1 MSISLLPSADDISK
15 LLEIRHSN
23 PHSVLGMH
31 YDDISSSVVVRTF
44 DPDADKIVVFDLE
57 RGESFQMEK
66 VHATGLFAVL
76 IHGRRKLFKYDME
89 KTYKGSK
96 TYRTADP
103 YCFLPGLGSVDE
115 HLFNE
120 GEHRRIFDIMG
131 AHIKVYG
138 DVRGVLF
145 TVWAPNA
152 SRVSVVGDFNLWD
165 GRRHPMRLLG
175 SSGIWEIF
183 IPGLSEGTVYKFE
196 IRTSNG
202 AILLKQDPYAYHTE
216 LRPRTAA
223 KVSLM
228 DYKWTDEK
236 WIGKRKSQNLLK
248 MPINIYEIHIGSW
261 RGPGLKELDPSNEDD
276 LHNYRD
282 IAHALADYVLEMGY
296 THVQLLPVM
305 EHPFDQSWGY
315 QVTGY
320 YAPTSRYGTP
330 EDFAY
335 FVDYM
340 HSKGIGVFVD
350 WVPAHFPKDDFSLG
364 RFDGTALYEHLDP
377 RQGEHEDWGT
387 YIFNY
392 GRNEVRN
399 FLIGNALYWLETFH
413 LDGLRVDA
421 VASMLYLDYSKK
433 GANWVPNEFGGNEN
447 IKAIQFMKRLNELT
461 HELYPGTL
469 MIAEESTAWAGVTR
483 PSYLGGLGFT
493 CKWNMGWM
501 HDTLD
506 YFSKDPVFRK
516 FHHDKL
522 TFSLWYAFSENF
534 ILPLSHDEVVH
545 SKKSILDKMSGDY
558 WQKFANT
565 RLLLAYMMTHPGK
578 KLNFMG
584 SEIGQWNEWYCKVS
598 LDWNLLKYPI
608 HKGLQ
613 KSIKDLNA
621 IYKNNPALWEVDF
634 ENSGFEWIDISDV
647 EQSIFSYIRWDRERR
662 DPIMVILNCTPVPR
676 HNYKIGA
683 PIGGDWL
690 EIFNSDAE
698 IYGGSGVGNK
708 GRVGTINAD
717 CHGRPVHLQLSLPP
731 LGALIFKKAK
741 MFRELSLG
749 EFR

>member
-741 MFRELSLG
+741 
-749 EFR
+749 

>member
-1 MSISLLPSADDISK
+1 MSANIFLEADDLAK
-15 LLEIRHSN
+15 FLEIRHNN
-23 PHSVLGMH
+23 PHSILGMH
-31 YDDISSSVVVRTF
+31 YDEKNSSVIVRTF
-44 DPDADKIVVFDLE
+44 DPEAEKLFLIDSATAEKFP
-57 RGESFQMEK
+57 MEK
-66 VHATGLFAVL
+66 IDSSGLFAVAVL
-76 IHGRRKLFKYDME
+76 GRNALFKYE
-89 KTYKGSK
+89 LERAYKNGKSH
-96 TYRTADP
+96 RGADP

-120 GEHRRIFDIMG
+120 GEHRRLFDIMG
-131 AHIKVYG
+131 AHIKKYG
-138 DVRGVLF
+138 DVEGVLF

-152 SRVSVVGDFNLWD
+152 SRVSVVGEFNLWD

-183 IPGLSEGTVYKFE
+183 IPGLAKGIIYKFE
-196 IRTSNG
+196 IRTKNG
-202 AILLKQDPYAYHTE
+202 DILLKQDPYAYATE

-223 KVSLM
+223 KVSSM
-228 DYKWTDEK
+228 DYLWGDSEWMT
-236 WIGKRKSQNLLK
+236 KRPKLNLLK
-248 MPINIYEIHIGSW
+248 MPLNIYEVHLGSW
-261 RGPGLKELDPSNEDD
+261 RGPGLKELDLNNEDD

-296 THVQLLPVM
+296 THIELMPVM

-320 YAPTSRYGTP
+320 YAPTSRFGTP

-340 HSKGIGVFVD
+340 HKKGIGVFVD

-399 FLIGNALYWLETFH
+399 FLIGNALYWLDVYH
-413 LDGLRVDA
+413 VDGLRVDA
-421 VASMLYLDYSKK
+421 VASMLYLDYSRNKS
-433 GANWVPNEFGGNEN
+433 NWVANEFGGNEN

-483 PSYLGGLGFT
+483 PAYLGGLGFT
-493 CKWNMGWM
+493 TKWNMGWM

-516 FHHDKL
+516 YHHDKL

-545 SKKSILDKMSGDY
+545 GKKSIIDKMAGDY

-565 RLLLAYMMTHPGK
+565 RLLFSYMITHPGK

-608 HKGLQ
+608 HIGLQ
-613 KSIKDLNA
+613 RVVKDLNL
-621 IYKNNPALWEVDF
+621 IYKNCPALWELDF
-634 ENSGFEWIDISDV
+634 ENLGFEWIDVSDV
-647 EQSIFSYIRWDRERR
+647 ERSVFSYLRWDEKRM
-662 DPIMVILNCTPVPR
+662 DPILVVLNCTPVPR
-676 HNYKIGA
+676 YDYKIGA
-683 PIGGDWL
+683 PFGGDWL

-698 IYGGSGVGNK
+698 FYGGSGIGNK
-708 GRVGTINAD
+708 GRVRAIDND
-717 CHGRPVHLQLSLPP
+717 CHGRPCHLQLSLPP
-731 LGALIFKKAK
+731 LGAIIF
-741 MFRELSLG
+741 RRG
-749 EFR
+749 I

>member
-1 MSISLLPSADDISK
+1 MQKNLLPSQDDLTR

-31 YDDISSSVVVRTF
+31 HDASSSSVVARAF
-44 DPDADKIVVFDLE
+44 DPDAEKINLIDM
-57 RGESFQMEK
+57 ESSEIFPMEK
-66 VHATGLFAVL
+66 VHESGLFSVVVE
-76 IHGRRKLFKYDME
+76 GRGRVFKYE
-89 KTYKGSK
+89 LERFYKDGKSC
-96 TYRTADP
+96 RGADP

-131 AHIKVYG
+131 AHVRQYG
-138 DVRGVLF
+138 DVSGTLF

-152 SRVSVVGDFNLWD
+152 ERVSVVGEFNLWD
-165 GRRHPMRLLG
+165 GRRHAMRLLG

-183 IPGLSEGTVYKFE
+183 IPGVVEGAIYKFE
-196 IRTSNG
+196 IRTKNG
-202 AILLKQDPYAYHTE
+202 AIMLKQDPYAFWTE

-223 KVSLM
+223 KVSRLQHQWGDSAWM
-228 DYKWTDEK
+228 ENRA
-236 WIGKRKSQNLLK
+236 RKNHLK
-248 MPINIYEIHIGSW
+248 EPVNIYEVHLGSW
-261 RGPGLKELDPSNEDD
+261 RGPGLKELDPANEDD

-282 IAHALADYVLEMGY
+282 IAHALADYVTDMGY
-296 THVQLLPVM
+296 THVELLPVM

-320 YAPTSRYGTP
+320 YAPTSRYGSP

-335 FVDYM
+335 FVDYL
-340 HSKGIGVFVD
+340 HSRGIGVFVD

-399 FLIGNALYWLETFH
+399 FLIGNALYWLDVFH
-413 LDGLRVDA
+413 VDGLRVDA
-421 VASMLYLDYSKK
+421 VASMLYLDYSRKS
-433 GANWVPNEFGGNEN
+433 GNWVRNEYGGNEN
-447 IKAIQFMKRLNELT
+447 IGAIKFMKRLNELT
-461 HELYPGTL
+461 HELFPGTL

-483 PSYLGGLGFT
+483 PSYLGGLGYT

-501 HDTLD
+501 HDTLE

-516 FHHDKL
+516 YHHDKL

-545 SKKSILDKMSGDY
+545 GKKSILDKMSGDY

-565 RLLLAYMMTHPGK
+565 RLLFTYMLTHPGK

-584 SEIGQWNEWYCKVS
+584 SEIGQWNEWYCKVP

-613 KSIKDLNA
+613 KSVKDLNR
-621 IYKNNPALWEVDF
+621 IYKECPALWEVDF
-634 ENSGFEWIDISDV
+634 ENQGFEWIDISDV
-647 EQSIFSYIRWDRERR
+647 EQSVFSYLRWDAKRG
-662 DPIMVILNCTPVPR
+662 DPIMVVMNCTPVPR
-676 HNYKIGA
+676 YDYRIGA
-683 PIGGDWL
+683 PFGGDWL

-708 GRVGTINAD
+708 GRVGAVNAE
-717 CHGRPVHLQLSLPP
+717 CHGRPYHLKLALPP
-731 LGALIFKKAK
+731 LGALIFRKAN
-741 MFRELSLG
+741 
-749 EFR
+749 